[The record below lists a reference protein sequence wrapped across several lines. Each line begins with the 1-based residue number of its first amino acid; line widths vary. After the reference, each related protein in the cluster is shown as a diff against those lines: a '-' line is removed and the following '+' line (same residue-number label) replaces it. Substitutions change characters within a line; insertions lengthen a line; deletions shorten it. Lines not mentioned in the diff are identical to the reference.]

1 MLLNKSIS
9 LNDIESVDPN
19 LFTSLCWMLENNITD
34 VIDTTFSVEHDSFGV
49 LKVHELKK
57 NGKNIP
63 VTEQNK
69 KEYVKLYVNFRSV
82 QRIVY
87 LDLEV
92 CDLTLI

>member
-19 LFTSLCWMLENNITD
+19 LFTSLCWMLENSITD

-63 VTEQNK
+63 VTEHNK
-69 KEYVKLYVNFRSV
+69 KEYVKLYVNFRFVKEFV
-82 QRIVY
+82 QEY
-87 LDLEV
+87 
-92 CDLTLI
+92 